1 MDPEMNEIDILEN
14 ILEVETGE
22 AGEDES
28 MAGEAS
34 EAGLKP
40 KSRQE
45 IESIVQAAIGD
56 AVDFI
61 EGEISQDR
69 IKAQRYYDGQVDI
82 GYEDGRSKVVAT
94 KVRDTV
100 RAVKPSL
107 MRVFLST
114 SKPVEFTPK
123 GPEDV
128 ASAEQATSFIHHEF
142 GRLNGYRVLNDAFHD
157 ALVKKQGIAKA
168 YWLTTTSA
176 DIYTFT
182 DLSDDEYTYL
192 LDDDSV
198 TVIEHSVEYSMSI
211 DMNGM
216 EVEAPVHSVKLSRQK
231 EKGEMRIESVPP
243 EEFFINR
250 DARTLQDAYI
260 VAHRTEMRAGD
271 LIAMGFEPEDV
282 LKMGSLD
289 DGSEMTEAEVFERRG
304 YSSDQSDED
313 INDPTMRNVTVTEAY
328 MRIDVDGTGVPV
340 LHKILCGG
348 TSYEMLD
355 YEPIDEVPFA
365 KFEIDPEPHA
375 FYGRSLA
382 EIVIDDQDAA
392 TSILRG
398 VLDNVAMVNTPRL
411 SVVENQANMD
421 DVLNNEVGGIIR
433 MRQPG
438 AVMPLSIPFTAG
450 QTLSAL
456 SYLDSMVETRT
467 GVTRASM
474 GLDPD
479 AMQSTTK
486 AAVTATVQ
494 AAAGQVEVMVRNLA
508 DGMKDLFGI
517 MLRLY
522 AKNIDEDQ
530 MMRFNGS
537 FVPVD
542 PRVWNTSMDVSI
554 NVGLGTGREEEKTMG
569 LNQAL
574 QMQTMVYQ
582 TYGPQNGLVSLT
594 NIRNTLGDLL
604 AASGV
609 RNVDR
614 YFAPITPEIEAQ
626 MLQMQ
631 QQAQAEQGQAAD
643 PNAAF
648 LQAEQIKAQVKMQSD
663 MAKLQLDAQKAA
675 SNDDLQRDKMAQDL
689 LVEAAK
695 VYGQYGT
702 SVDVARVQ
710 AEQDKVRMI
719 GGMAQGNMQQ

>member
-1 MDPEMNEIDILEN
+1 MEPEDMIEDILEGEGVEFEM
-14 ILEVETGE
+14 LEEE
-22 AGEDES
+22 ADDGP
-28 MAGEAS
+28 
-34 EAGLKP
+34 LKP
-40 KSRQE
+40 KSKRE
-45 IESIVQAAIGD
+45 IESIVQDAISD

-61 EGEISQDR
+61 EGEISDDR
-69 IKAQRYYDGQVDI
+69 IKAQRYYDGEVDI
-82 GYEDGRSKVVAT
+82 GHEDGRSKVVAT
-94 KVRDTV
+94 KVRDTI

-107 MRVFLST
+107 MRIFLST
-114 SKPVEFTPK
+114 AKPVEYTPK

-128 ASAEQATSFIHHEF
+128 AAAEQATSFMHHEF
-142 GRLNGYRVLNDAFHD
+142 TRLNGYRVLNDAFHD
-157 ALVKKQGIAKA
+157 ALVKKQGITKA
-168 YWLTTTSA
+168 YWLLTPEA
-176 DIYTFT
+176 EIYTFS

-192 LDDDSV
+192 IEDDSV
-198 TVIEHSVEYSMSI
+198 SVLEHSVEYSMSM
-211 DMNGM
+211 DPMGM
-216 EVEAPVHSVKLSRQK
+216 EMEMPIHSVKISKVK
-231 EKGEMRIESVPP
+231 EKGELRVESVPP

-250 DARTLQDAYI
+250 DARSLEDAYI
-260 VAHRTEMRAGD
+260 VAHRTDMRAGD
-271 LIAMGFEPEDV
+271 LIAMGFEKDV
-282 LKMGSLD
+282 ILNLD
-289 DGSEMTEAEVFERRG
+289 SFDSGSEMTEAEVFERRG
-304 YSSDQSDED
+304 YDEDFSDED
-313 INDPTMRNVTVTEAY
+313 IQDPAMRNVAVTEAY
-328 MRIDVDGTGVPV
+328 MRIDADGTGVPV
-340 LHKILCGG
+340 LHKITCGG
-348 TSYEMLD
+348 TSYELLD
-355 YEPIDEVPFA
+355 YEPCDEIPFA
-365 KFEIDPEPHA
+365 KFEIDPEPHT

-382 EIVIDDQDAA
+382 EIIIDDQDAA

-398 VLDNVAMVNTPRL
+398 ILDNVAMTNNPRL
-411 SVVENQANMD
+411 AVVEGQVDID
-421 DVLNNEVGGIIR
+421 DVLNNEIGAVVR

-438 AVMPLSIPFTAG
+438 AVQDLTVPFVAG
-450 QTLSAL
+450 QTLGAL
-456 SYLDSMVETRT
+456 SYLDGLVETKT

-508 DGMKDLFGI
+508 DGLRDLFGI

-522 AKNIDEDQ
+522 AKNVDEEQ
-530 MMRFNGS
+530 MMRLNGS

-554 NVGLGTGREEEKTMG
+554 NVGLGTGREEEKMMG

-582 TYGPQNGLVSLT
+582 TYGPMNGLVSMT
-594 NIRNTLGDLL
+594 NIRNTLADLL

-609 RNVDR
+609 RNADR

-631 QQAQAEQGQAAD
+631 QQAQSQQGQQD

-648 LQAEQIKAQVKMQSD
+648 LQAEQMKAQTKMQSD

-675 SNDDLQRDKMAQDL
+675 ADDDLKRDKMAQDL
-689 LVEAAK
+689 LVDAAK
-695 VYGQYGT
+695 IYGQYGT
-702 SVDVARVQ
+702 AVDVAKVQ

-719 GGMAQGNMQQ
+719 GGMAQLP